1 MVYGLVN
8 GQWKPF
14 SSVAEAM
21 AAGAVDVKAQP
32 GGEQKMGPP
41 QPGMY
46 WDEMTGQWR
55 FPQPDGSTPGA
66 MPSIGLPGDPG
77 AEIAPFPPGGPPP
90 GGDPYGPSP
99 IGGGEPWYGK
109 PPPGF
114 TQKPGPATMALVEWR
129 NPATGETWT
138 APNGGWQAPPG
149 WVSGQGGPPMPI
161 DTRPPQWQPFP
172 PDDNIGIPIDGPPQ
186 KYPDKP
192 IYDYPTIP
200 EWKPGGGFQEYVMKY
215 PDLMEAYKKHKSKG
229 GKGDIK
235 SWGKLHYERH
245 GKKEGRKLSPVGPP
259 PSDSVGTPVN
269 ETKPTPNWDKYLTSN
284 PDLMKAFGT
293 DVGKAKQHWAQFGS
307 KEKRKFTPYA

>member
-32 GGEQKMGPP
+32 GGAQKMGPP
-41 QPGMY
+41 HPRMY

-66 MPSIGLPGDPG
+66 MPSIGLPTGPG
-77 AEIAPFPPGGPPP
+77 SEIAPFPPSGPPE
-90 GGDPYGPSP
+90 GFK
-99 IGGGEPWYGK
+99 PWI
-109 PPPGF
+109 PPG
-114 TQKPGPATMALVEWR
+114 TQQLPVE
-129 NPATGETWT
+129 EWT
-138 APNGGWQAPPG
+138 
-149 WVSGQGGPPMPI
+149 
-161 DTRPPQWQPFP
+161 
-172 PDDNIGIPIDGPPQ
+172 PPQ

-192 IYDYPTIP
+192 IYDYPPNAAIRPAPPVAEPVGP
-200 EWKPGGGFQEYVMKY
+200 EWSPNNPFEDYVRKY

-229 GKGDIK
+229 GKGDAS

-245 GKKEGRKLSPVGPP
+245 GQKEKRKIPGLTGPVDVPKPRPDTAPKTPDWGRYLS
-259 PSDSVGTPVN
+259 
-269 ETKPTPNWDKYLTSN
+269 SN

-293 DVGKAKQHWAQFGS
+293 DVAKAKQHWAQFGS
-307 KEKRKFTPYA
+307 KEKRKFTPY